1 MAKLVEMDEKISI
14 REQLEENVGHIILI
28 NKFNVEPDKLDIFMK
43 AWAEDASYFKQ
54 QSGFISAQ
62 LHKGIGKS
70 SVFLNY
76 AVWESTEDYN
86 EPLTILTYPNFRIF
100 QPAPYLLACSRRSQF
115 PESVK
120 SEPLFCLARYRLSGY
135 L

>member
-14 REQLEENVGHIILI
+14 REQLEENVSHIILI
-28 NKFNVEPDKLDIFMK
+28 NKFNVEPDKLDVFMK

-54 QSGFISAQ
+54 QPGFISAQ

-76 AVWESTEDYN
+76 AVWESTEDYKRAFN
-86 EPLTILTYPNFRIF
+86 NLDLSKLSDFPASTISPH
-100 QPAPYLLACSRRSQF
+100 
-115 PESVK
+115 
-120 SEPLFCLARYRLSGY
+120 LFKKVAVPGICEE
-135 L
+135 